1 MATNLPPKIIQDS
14 AAGTKLFFEAYGE
27 VPVSF
32 NANEI
37 DAVIGFFTSAGFG
50 KDAAIVSGLALLKQA
65 KIDETPIFT
74 ILDQIKEFNQ
84 IQISALVGEIL
95 NNNRVPLSTLGY
107 RQQDI
112 VTNEQQR
119 NIGA

>member
-27 VPVSF
+27 VPISF

-74 ILDQIKEFNQ
+74 ILDQIKGFNQ

-95 NNNRVPLSTLGY
+95 NNNRIPLSTLGY
-107 RQQDI
+107 RQQDV

>member
-27 VPVSF
+27 VPISF

-74 ILDQIKEFNQ
+74 ILDQIKGFNQ

-95 NNNRVPLSTLGY
+95 NNNRIPLSTLGY